1 MIKSILFQ
9 LELVIYGVVNFAAS
23 LQHMHKI
30 VQVGVLGE
38 RGDIC
43 VYI

>member
-9 LELVIYGVVNFAAS
+9 LELVIYGVNFAAS
-23 LQHMHKI
+23 LQHMHRI